1 MRNFI
6 EFMIAMIMVGS
17 LLPFIPV
24 TGDLIMS
31 INIPPIDFSIPS
43 WTILAGAIT
52 LGAIAYAIL
61 GILVGR
67 IFNKYWILSTHDYVY
82 FAILWAPALVLL
94 AVGMALW
101 WVLKIPTFPIKAVYL
116 MIEPESVELERL
128 DNKISKGKKLSD
140 KEHKRREEIKE
151 KQQAEYDRAKEE
163 KERENASTSG
173 HKLTRGEVY
182 RVLDSILRE
191 AERSGIGVRLN
202 RNSSHFIRS
211 AKDLEI
217 QKVKFPQL

>member
-43 WTILAGAIT
+43 WTILT
-52 LGAIAYAIL
+52 GAIALGVIVYAIL

-151 KQQAEYDRAKEE
+151 KQQTEYDKAKEE
-163 KERENASTSG
+163 KGKENAST
-173 HKLTRGEVY
+173 LTRGEVY

-217 QKVKFPQL
+217 QKVNFPQL